1 MIFTFDATMPRNKD
15 AVPQWVQALTT
26 SLLTTPIRTRY
37 AIGSTICPEHRFT
50 ADHFFFAF
58 FTAP

>member
-1 MIFTFDATMPRNKD
+1 MT
-15 AVPQWVQALTT
+15 
-26 SLLTTPIRTRY
+26 TRY

-50 ADHFFFAF
+50 ADHFFFTF